1 MTIKAYSIFDSK
13 LIFFFI
19 GASSGIGRELAKQ
32 LARLSPTT
40 RLVLSARRE
49 QELQTLADELN
60 LDFEH
65 CLVLPLDL
73 ELQYDCFKSK
83 VDLVLERFGQIDVL
97 INSAGISQQSF
108 IRDTIYK
115 IDSRLMN
122 INYLGTITLSK
133 TVLQVNQYCF
143 LVVYIEYEN
152 LFF

>member
-1 MTIKAYSIFDSK
+1 
-13 LIFFFI
+13 
-19 GASSGIGRELAKQ
+19 
-32 LARLSPTT
+32 
-40 RLVLSARRE
+40 
-49 QELQTLADELN
+49 
-60 LDFEH
+60 
-65 CLVLPLDL
+65 LVLPLDL

-122 INYLGTITLSK
+122 INYLGTVTLSK